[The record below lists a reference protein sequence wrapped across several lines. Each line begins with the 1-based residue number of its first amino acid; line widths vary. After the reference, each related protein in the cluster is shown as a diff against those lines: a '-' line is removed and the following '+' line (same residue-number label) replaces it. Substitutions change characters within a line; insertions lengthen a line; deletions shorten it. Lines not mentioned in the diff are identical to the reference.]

1 MTMPRNSGLVFRRAA
16 KGAHPNLNPG
26 DPEAG
31 LKFRRIVRASEILT
45 DSEQR
50 AAYDHLLELARIEQR
65 QVAKHA
71 VARTVYKVAS
81 GVIAFAVASIV
92 WAGGYAVF
100 MQLNSGA
107 LAPAKQVEVTKFGPT
122 ELAAAATATL
132 RDTNGENPP
141 PPEKTDGLR
150 VTSEALVPAALMLP
164 TDSGGASGPDI
175 GPPLDLTASD
185 ARALREHGIFA
196 YRSGDLSGA
205 VADFDR
211 AIQLDPKF
219 APAYIDRGIVFYRLR
234 RLIAPSP
241 MSRTPSASK
250 NRATSPPPSR
260 QRRRHRKSRGRPR
273 QWPRPRVRSSRGGG
287 QPRSTRRAAS
297 SLPRGAEAMPA
308 TGDTRSAG
316 YL

>member
-1 MTMPRNSGLVFRRAA
+1 METLYDLLGALPDDNAEELRTAFRRAA
-16 KGAHPNLNPG
+16 KGAHPDLNPG
-26 DPEAG
+26 DPEAA

-50 AAYDHLLELARIEQR
+50 AAYDHLLDLARFEQR

-100 MQLNSGA
+100 MQINSQS
-107 LAPAKQVEVTKFGPT
+107 LAPAKQVEVAESGPA
-122 ELAAAATATL
+122 EVAAAAPAAP

-141 PPEKTDGLR
+141 PEKADSLR
-150 VTSEALVPAALMLP
+150 VTSEAFVPAALMLP
-164 TDSGGASGPDI
+164 TESGGVAGPDV

-234 RLIAPSP
+234 RFDRAFADVAHAKRIEKASHTTKPTAAAAPEKP
-241 MSRTPSASK
+241 R
-250 NRATSPPPSR
+250 PPEAGAP
-260 QRRRHRKSRGRPR
+260 QVTRRRTAAVDP
-273 QWPRPRVRSSRGGG
+273 SSRSEIFALR
-287 QPRSTRRAAS
+287 P
-297 SLPRGAEAMPA
+297 
-308 TGDTRSAG
+308 
-316 YL
+316 

>member
-1 MTMPRNSGLVFRRAA
+1 METLYDLLGALPDDNAEELRIAFRRAA
-16 KGAHPNLNPG
+16 KGAHPDLNPG
-26 DPEAG
+26 DPEAA
-31 LKFRRIVRASEILT
+31 LKFRRIVRASEILS

-50 AAYDHLLELARIEQR
+50 AAYDHLLDLARIEQR
-65 QVAKHA
+65 QVARHA

-100 MQLNSGA
+100 MQLNSES
-107 LAPAKQVEVTKFGPT
+107 LAPANRVEVSEFGPA
-122 ELAAAATATL
+122 ELAAAAATP
-132 RDTNGENPP
+132 RDTNAENPP
-141 PPEKTDGLR
+141 PPEKTDSLR
-150 VTSEALVPAALMLP
+150 VTSEALVPAALILP
-164 TDSGGASGPDI
+164 TESGGASGADV

-234 RLIAPSP
+234 RFDRAFADVAHAKRIEKSSHITTTKPTAAAPEKPRPPEAVAPSAGP
-241 MSRTPSASK
+241 QLT
-250 NRATSPPPSR
+250 
-260 QRRRHRKSRGRPR
+260 RRRTAAVDPLSRGEFFA
-273 QWPRPRVRSSRGGG
+273 SR
-287 QPRSTRRAAS
+287 R
-297 SLPRGAEAMPA
+297 
-308 TGDTRSAG
+308 
-316 YL
+316 

>member
-1 MTMPRNSGLVFRRAA
+1 METLYNLLGALPDDNAEELRIAFRRAA
-16 KGAHPNLNPG
+16 KGAHPDLNPG
-26 DPEAG
+26 DPDAA

-50 AAYDHLLELARIEQR
+50 AAYDHLLDLARIEQR
-65 QVAKHA
+65 QVAKYA

-100 MQLNSGA
+100 MQLNSESF
-107 LAPAKQVEVTKFGPT
+107 APAKQIEVTESGPA
-122 ELAAAATATL
+122 EVAAAASAPS
-132 RDTNGENPP
+132 RDTGSENPA
-141 PPEKTDGLR
+141 PPEKADSLR
-150 VTSEALVPAALMLP
+150 VTSETVVPAALMLP
-164 TDSGGASGPDI
+164 TETGSMAGPDAR
-175 GPPLDLTASD
+175 PPLDLTASD

-234 RLIAPSP
+234 RFDRAFADVAHAKRIEKSSHTNKPAVAAAPEKPRPPEAVAPSAAP
-241 MSRTPSASK
+241 QVTRRRTA
-250 NRATSPPPSR
+250 AVDPSR
-260 QRRRHRKSRGRPR
+260 GEIFALRP
-273 QWPRPRVRSSRGGG
+273 
-287 QPRSTRRAAS
+287 
-297 SLPRGAEAMPA
+297 
-308 TGDTRSAG
+308 
-316 YL
+316 

>member
-1 MTMPRNSGLVFRRAA
+1 METLYNLLGALPDDNAEELRTAFRRAA
-16 KGAHPNLNPG
+16 KGAHPDLNPG

-100 MQLNSGA
+100 MQLNSGS
-107 LAPAKQVEVTKFGPT
+107 LAPAKQVEVTESGPT

-132 RDTNGENPP
+132 QDTNGENPP
-141 PPEKTDGLR
+141 PPEKTDSLR

-164 TDSGGASGPDI
+164 TESGGASGPDI

-234 RLIAPSP
+234 RFDRAFADVAHAKRIEKSSHITTAKPTTAAAPEKP
-241 MSRTPSASK
+241 RPPEAAVAPPAGPQLTRRRTA
-250 NRATSPPPSR
+250 AVDPSR
-260 QRRRHRKSRGRPR
+260 GEFFASRR
-273 QWPRPRVRSSRGGG
+273 
-287 QPRSTRRAAS
+287 
-297 SLPRGAEAMPA
+297 
-308 TGDTRSAG
+308 
-316 YL
+316 